1 MAVANLKK
9 INKKKWRENNRTI
22 ISVSHAYM
30 VMTDTLQMVKS
41 IN

>member
-9 INKKKWRENNRTI
+9 KKKKKRRENRTI
-22 ISVSHAYM
+22 TSVSHAYM
-30 VMTDTLQMVKS
+30 VMTDILQLVKS